1 MIASL
6 VLGAS
11 SEPSNVIDWFRD
23 SSQRAIEGPIP
34 QQMWTTVWHSV
45 AALLIAGALTIP
57 MALYLAHHG
66 KAQLLSNWIA
76 GIGRAVPTITVVALL
91 AIVSLRQGF
100 GFEPWPIVIAL
111 VLLALPPLYTNTYAA
126 VRAVDPDTVSAARA
140 MGFTERSIMARVE
153 LPLALPVML
162 AGVRTA
168 LVQLLATEPLGA
180 FFGGSGL
187 GIYLYIGLEN
197 RTTKIYE
204 VQAGAILVAS
214 VAIGADLLLAGA
226 LRLAGLGRRRRPA
239 RDAPDEVP
247 EPAPDDER
255 AEEMLA
261 A

>member
-1 MIASL
+1 MIAQAL
-6 VLGAS
+6 AA
-11 SEPSNVIDWFRD
+11 SEPGNVIDWFRD
-23 SSQRAIEGPIP
+23 SSQRTIEGPIP
-34 QQMWTTVWHSV
+34 QQMWTTIWHSV
-45 AALLIAGALTIP
+45 TGLLIAAALTIP
-57 MALYLAHHG
+57 TALYLAHRR
-66 KAQLLSNWIA
+66 KAQLVSNWVA
-76 GIGRAVPTITVVALL
+76 GVGRAVPTVTVVALL

-100 GFEPWPIVIAL
+100 GFEPWPILIAL

-140 MGFTERSIMARVE
+140 MGFTERAIMIRVE

-204 VQAGAILVAS
+204 VQAGAILVAA
-214 VAIGADLLLAGA
+214 VAIGADLLLAGG
-226 LRLAGLGRRRRPA
+226 LRLAGLGQRRHPA
-239 RDAPDEVP
+239 QDAPAEVP
-247 EPAPDDER
+247 EPGPDQK
-255 AEEMLA
+255 LA
-261 A
+261 VT